1 MLRHLVNATRQN
13 HALEH
18 ATLHL
23 LARRRPGLRLL
34 GRSSPAGFA
43 VVGKVDSCD
52 LQEAAAEALLR
63 LQRGESHLAV
73 HPNCGTNAVVTGV
86 VVGGIAFLAGLD
98 KARSPWE
105 RLPLVIM
112 LSTLAAMLVQPLAHL
127 TQQRVTTS
135 PDLAGVSLGT
145 VRREEQGG
153 LMVHRV
159 PVRRS

>member
-1 MLRHLVNATRQN
+1 MLRQLVRATRRN

-43 VVGKVDSCD
+43 VVGKVDSAD
-52 LQEAAAEALLR
+52 LQEAAAEALVR

-86 VVGGIAFLAGLD
+86 LVGGIAFLAGLG

-105 RLPLVIM
+105 RLPLALL
-112 LSTLAAMLVQPLAHL
+112 LSTLAAMAAQPLAHL
-127 TQQRVTTS
+127 TQERVTTS
-135 PDLAGVSLGT
+135 PDLTGVSLGA
-145 VRREEQGG
+145 VRREERGG

-159 PVRRS
+159 PVRRL